1 MKAMKKFNWLLAL
14 LLLGSTSS
22 MAQTDINDPFP
33 EPASEQSS
41 TNMTVCAQV
50 FIDGVLQEEGI
61 VAVYAGDEIRGKASI
76 GSNKHIAIVTA
87 WGNGGEALHFRV
99 FAKGAVIEVDQGLTY
114 TADGVQGDPNTPYP
128 INLPSP
134 VTTKLTAEGYATTCL
149 PFNARIPNGVA
160 AFYTTGLSDDKLL
173 LEKVTGGVLPKETG
187 VLVKGSGESIAWGAT
202 VAEPTADVSGN
213 KFTGTLEATTV
224 SARSV
229 LTLGYTTK
237 DGEKKLGFWLFTGSS
252 IAANRA
258 YVADA
263 AGSRGVTFD
272 DVTPTAIAEVPF
284 TDADDAPVY
293 DLQGRRVSVQGPG
306 LYIRNGRKYIVR

>member
-1 MKAMKKFNWLLAL
+1 MKAMKKFNCLLAL

-22 MAQTDINDPFP
+22 MAQSSDDPFP

-61 VAVYAGDEIRGKASI
+61 VAVYAGDVIRGKASI
-76 GSNKHIAIVTA
+76 VSDKHIAIVTA

-99 FAKGAVIEVDQGLTY
+99 FAKGAVIEADQGLTY
-114 TADGVQGDPNTPYP
+114 AVDGVQGMVNDPYA

-134 VTTKLTAEGYATTCL
+134 ITSKLTAEGYATTCL
-149 PFNARIPNGVA
+149 PFNARIPEGVMA
-160 AFYTTGLSDDKLL
+160 LYATDLADGKML
-173 LEKVTGGVLPKETG
+173 LEEVTGDVLPKGTG
-187 VLVKGSGESIAWGAT
+187 VLVKGSGESIVWGAS

-213 KFTGTLEATTV
+213 KFTGTLKATTV
-224 SARSV
+224 DAKSV

-237 DGEKKLGFWLFTGSS
+237 DGEKKLGFWLFTGTS

-272 DVTPTAIAEVPF
+272 DVVPTAIAEVPF
-284 TDADDAPVY
+284 TDAADAAVY
-293 DLQGRRVSVQGPG
+293 DLQGRRVSVQRPG